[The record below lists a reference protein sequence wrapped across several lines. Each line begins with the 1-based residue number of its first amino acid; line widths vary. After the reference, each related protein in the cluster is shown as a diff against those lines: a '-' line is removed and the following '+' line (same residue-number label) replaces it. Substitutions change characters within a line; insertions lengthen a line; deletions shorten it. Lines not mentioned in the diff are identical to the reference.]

1 MAGIDQIKEVLISSL
16 ETYLYSVK
24 ANEEVK
30 LTQLADISH
39 GEIKANCLAAL
50 VKLNENMQLTRGQG
64 SILAF

>member
-1 MAGIDQIKEVLISSL
+1 MAGTDQIKEVLFSSL

>member
-1 MAGIDQIKEVLISSL
+1 MAGIDQIKEVLFSSL

>member
-1 MAGIDQIKEVLISSL
+1 MAGIDQIKEVLFSSL

-64 SILAF
+64 SILAL